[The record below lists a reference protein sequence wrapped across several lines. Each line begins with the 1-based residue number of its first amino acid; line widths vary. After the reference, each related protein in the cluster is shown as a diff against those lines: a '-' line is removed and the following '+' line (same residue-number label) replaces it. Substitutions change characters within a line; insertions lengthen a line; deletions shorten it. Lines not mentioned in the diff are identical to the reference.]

1 MNGPRQ
7 SPPVLAFET
16 IDSTNAEAH
25 RRAAA
30 GERGPIWITAGRQ
43 EVGRG
48 RSGRAW
54 SSPLGNFSASFLF
67 MPEGA
72 VPSAY
77 HQVSFISGVA
87 VVDAL
92 RACGVDRTSLQLKWP
107 NDLMIGDAKLGGIL
121 VESSRYSGDYLIIIG
136 IGLNLAVAPHVPDRK
151 VTSLAAHGTCL
162 APDALLHEL
171 ASTLSHWLAV
181 WEGGRNFA
189 AVREAWLDRA
199 HPLGQALTVNALDQI
214 YTGTFAGLGPNG
226 SLSLRTSDG
235 TNVSLDHGDVSLVQQ
250 ADRRPT

>member
-7 SPPVLAFET
+7 STPVLTFET

-43 EVGRG
+43 ETGRG

-54 SSPLGNFSASFLF
+54 SSPPGNFSASFLF

-72 VPSAY
+72 APSAY

-92 RACGVDRTSLQLKWP
+92 RACGVVLKPLQLKWP

-121 VESSRYSGDYLIIIG
+121 VESSRYSGDDLIIIG
-136 IGLNLAVAPHVPDRK
+136 IGLNLAVAPDVPDRK

-162 APDALLHEL
+162 PPDALLHEL
-171 ASTLSHWLAV
+171 APTLSNWLRV
-181 WEGGRNFA
+181 WKGGQDFA
-189 AVREAWLDRA
+189 AIREAWLGRA
-199 HPLGQALTVNALDQI
+199 HPPGQALTVNAQNQI
-214 YTGTFAGLGPNG
+214 YTGTFAGLGADG
-226 SLSLRTSDG
+226 SLNLRTSDG
-235 TNVSLDHGDVSLVQQ
+235 TIVSLDHGDVSLVQQ
-250 ADRRPT
+250 ADIRQS